1 MNLPRLVTRE
11 IAFRKLTFLISLA
24 AIAAAVACSCAA
36 LLLLDDH
43 GQRTAEIV
51 EEHERKTVT
60 IVAGHA
66 ADLAALVKKHED
78 ETRKTM
84 KKLGFNV
91 LILPLEQKLEDL
103 YADDFA
109 TKYMPE
115 SYVDKLANSSIM
127 TVNHLLPSLTQKL
140 VWPEEQRTII
150 VIGVRG
156 EVPIHH
162 RDPKKPLLDAVPKG
176 KAVLGYELH
185 QKQGRK
191 VGDKITL
198 KGQEFEVAKGHPQRG
213 TKDDITIWIDL
224 ATAQEMFGKQGK
236 VNAILALECNCAADR
251 LAVIREEIAGIL
263 PDTQVIER
271 GSRAT
276 ARAEQRAAAK
286 KHAERALAD
295 AKANRDELLG
305 QREANRDKLFAQRE
319 AFAAMLVPL
328 VLVGAA
334 LLVGVL
340 AFLNVRDRHAE
351 IGVLRALGVGGAR
364 IVAVFLG
371 KALVVGAIGGAIGFP
386 LGLAIASGQGES
398 AAAQTGLFGLFDA
411 TLLVVVLVAAPLVAV
426 LASWLPALIAAQQD
440 PAIVLRDT

>member
-11 IAFRKLTFLISLA
+11 IAFRKLTFFISLA

-43 GQRTAEIV
+43 GKHTA
-51 EEHERKTVT
+51 T
-60 IVAGHA
+60 IVDGHA
-66 ADLAALVKKHED
+66 AELAALVKKHED
-78 ETRKTM
+78 DTRKTM

-115 SYVDKLANSSIM
+115 SHVDKLANSSIM
-127 TVNHLLPSLTQKL
+127 TVNHLLPSLTHKL

-156 EVPIHH
+156 EVPISH
-162 RDPKKPLLDAVPKG
+162 RDPKKPLQDAVPKG

-185 QKQGRK
+185 QNLERN

-198 KGQEFEVAKGHPQRG
+198 KGREFEVAKLHAQRG

-224 ATAQEMFGKQGK
+224 ATAQELFDKQGQ
-236 VNAILALECNCAADR
+236 VNAILALECNCATDR
-251 LAVIREEIAGIL
+251 LAVIREEIAAIL

-271 GSRAT
+271 GSKAT
-276 ARAEQRAAAK
+276 ARAEQRLAAQ
-286 KHAERALAD
+286 KHAEKAMQD
-295 AKANRDELLG
+295 AKANR
-305 QREANRDKLFAQRE
+305 NKLFAQRE
-319 AFAAMLVPL
+319 SFAAVLVPL

-334 LLVGVL
+334 LLVGGL
-340 AFLNVRDRHAE
+340 AFLNVRDRQAE

-364 IVAVFLG
+364 IVVVFLG
-371 KALVVGAIGGAIGFP
+371 KALIVGMLGGAVGYP
-386 LGLAIASGQGES
+386 VGLAIASSRGES
-398 AAAQTGLFGLFDA
+398 AAAQAGIFGLFDA

-440 PAIVLRDT
+440 PVVVLRDA